1 MLTTLNNVRFDTETV
16 SLRSTQ
22 KSPFFQSISLNLPL
36 VVKTFVRYHWTKKV
50 SSYSWVC
57 PCRVSHT
64 LSQWIIE
71 TGDRFAQPHHSYVLH
86 MHKLL
91 CTQRLCS
98 RTLHFDEIEN
108 FIRLLCTRE
117 QTNHRWHV
125 WFFFCLCFCRTNC
138 VFGILRA
145 FFGRKPSLHIHTHT
159 NTKKWRFIMIRFYLY
174 CAINFNS

>member
-1 MLTTLNNVRFDTETV
+1 MFGLIP
-16 SLRSTQ
+16 
-22 KSPFFQSISLNLPL
+22 KPFHFAVHKNHLFSFYLSQLAVGFEDVCQISLE
-36 VVKTFVRYHWTKKV
+36 KKV

-57 PCRVSHT
+57 PCRISHT

-125 WFFFCLCFCRTNC
+125 WVFFFCLCFCRTNC

-159 NTKKWRFIMIRFYLY
+159 MKWRSIIFAMIRFYLY